1 MKRYSFGKAEHLC
14 LTKDIESLFADGTH
28 SPSVYPLR
36 AVYRRIKPSGKPAV
50 KVLLSVPK
58 RKLRRAVD
66 RNRVKRLLREAYR
79 HHKDL
84 LPAILAPDEGL
95 HIAFL
100 WFSDRT
106 WPTAKVETQMVKL
119 LHHEIPCTPFH
130 PPYPLV
136 STIYFTADATLVPLY
151 AHLLSICY

>member
-14 LTKDIESLFADGTH
+14 LTKDIESLFAEGTH
-28 SPSVYPLR
+28 SASVYPLR
-36 AVYRRIKPSGKPAV
+36 AVYRRIKPGGKPAI

-66 RNRVKRLLREAYR
+66 RNRAKRLLREAYR

-100 WFSDRT
+100 WLSDRT
-106 WPTAKVETQMVKL
+106 LATAKVEAQLVKL
-119 LHHEIPCTPFH
+119 LRRIVEKE
-130 PPYPLV
+130 
-136 STIYFTADATLVPLY
+136 TA
-151 AHLLSICY
+151 SS

>member
-14 LTKDIESLFADGTH
+14 LTKDIESLFAEGIH

-36 AVYRRIKPSGKPAV
+36 AVYRRIKPGGKPAI

-66 RNRVKRLLREAYR
+66 RNRTKRLLREAYR

-84 LPAILAPDEGL
+84 LPAILTPDEGL

-106 WPTAKVETQMVKL
+106 WPAAKVETQMVKL
-119 LHHEIPCTPFH
+119 LQRIVEKE
-130 PPYPLV
+130 
-136 STIYFTADATLVPLY
+136 TA
-151 AHLLSICY
+151 SS

>member
-84 LPAILAPDEGL
+84 LPTILAPDEGL

-119 LHHEIPCTPFH
+119 LQRIVEKE
-130 PPYPLV
+130 
-136 STIYFTADATLVPLY
+136 TA
-151 AHLLSICY
+151 SS

>member
-14 LTKDIESLFADGTH
+14 LTKDIESLFAEGTH
-28 SPSVYPLR
+28 SASVYPLR
-36 AVYRRIKPSGKPAV
+36 AAYRRIKPGGKPAV

-66 RNRVKRLLREAYR
+66 RKRLLREAYR

-84 LPAILAPDEGL
+84 LTAILAPDEGL

-106 WPTAKVETQMVKL
+106 WPAAKVETQMVKL
-119 LHHEIPCTPFH
+119 LQRIVEKE
-130 PPYPLV
+130 
-136 STIYFTADATLVPLY
+136 TA
-151 AHLLSICY
+151 SS

>member
-66 RNRVKRLLREAYR
+66 RNRVKRLLREAIATTKTSCPPSSPPMR
-79 HHKDL
+79 ASTSPFSGSPIALGRPQKSKHK
-84 LPAILAPDEGL
+84 
-95 HIAFL
+95 
-100 WFSDRT
+100 W
-106 WPTAKVETQMVKL
+106 
-119 LHHEIPCTPFH
+119 
-130 PPYPLV
+130 
-136 STIYFTADATLVPLY
+136 
-151 AHLLSICY
+151 